1 LKAQR
6 SKAPALKA
14 EGLTYGAVNGDVLAR
29 VPGGARRVLDV
40 GCGTGE
46 LGRVVKQRLG
56 CELVGL
62 THSRAEAE
70 AATAHLDRVL
80 VCDLNEFEPDGLG
93 RFDCVICSHV
103 LEHLYRPER
112 LLRALGQN
120 LAPGGVL
127 VVALPNVLHWRQ
139 RLEFLRGR
147 FRYEDGGLMD
157 RTHYRFYDWATARAL
172 LAEGGFEV
180 VGAEACG
187 GFPLSRYAAALG
199 RRLDR
204 AALRVSPGMF
214 GTQFVFVCR
223 AATA

>member
-1 LKAQR
+1 MKVEELI
-6 SKAPALKA
+6 
-14 EGLTYGAVNGDVLAR
+14 YGAVNVDVLAR
-29 VPGGARRVLDV
+29 VPSGAARVLDV
-40 GCGTGE
+40 GCGTGA
-46 LGRVVKQRLG
+46 LGRVVKERVG

-62 THSRAEAE
+62 THSQAEAE
-70 AATAHLDRVL
+70 AASAHLDRVL

-112 LLRALGQN
+112 LLKSLKEN
-120 LAPGGVL
+120 LAPGGIL
-127 VVALPNVLHWRQ
+127 LVALPNVLYWRQ
-139 RLEFLRGR
+139 RFEFLRGN

-157 RTHYRFYDWATARAL
+157 RTHYRFYDWAMARAL
-172 LAEGGFEV
+172 LAEGGYEV
-180 VGAEACG
+180 VGAQACG

-204 AALRVSPGMF
+204 AALRLAPGMF

-223 AATA
+223 DESR